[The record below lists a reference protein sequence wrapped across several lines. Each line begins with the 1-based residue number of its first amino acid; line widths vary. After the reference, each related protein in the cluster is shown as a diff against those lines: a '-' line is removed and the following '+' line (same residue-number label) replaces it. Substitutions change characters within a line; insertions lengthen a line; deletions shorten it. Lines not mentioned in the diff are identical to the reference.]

1 MWNIKFFEE
10 NFPSYHGN
18 KLSHFSET
26 WLQAKSVRKMLLIVT
41 HTLNFPSCLSAAPYF
56 EVDLKIQRK
65 LLHFQGL
72 LVVML
77 LEKCPFSHYFTIKK
91 SIWMPN
97 GIWKIRH
104 ISFNFSQLMK
114 KTLICDKIGCFY
126 LILTRFFTSNPAFFQ
141 LPL

>member
-1 MWNIKFFEE
+1 
-10 NFPSYHGN
+10 
-18 KLSHFSET
+18 
-26 WLQAKSVRKMLLIVT
+26 MLLIVT

-91 SIWMPN
+91 HLNAKWN
-97 GIWKIRH
+97 
-104 ISFNFSQLMK
+104 LEE
-114 KTLICDKIGCFY
+114 TLICDKIGCFY
-126 LILTRFFTSNPAFFQ
+126 LILTRFFLHQILHFFSFHYIYRFF
-141 LPL
+141 LF